1 MRSFFALLSLLSFAT
16 CIVALLV
23 GGGLL
28 FALIGFWALWREFH
42 FSKHGLTVPG
52 EVIAIDTRREGT
64 RKGRG
69 SKGRGSTTVYDAVV
83 RFQTLESADPVTFIV
98 NTGSFRVYQVN
109 QPVTVIYLPADPQQA
124 RIEGRHRWVGPWLL
138 SGFSLFFVACTIV
151 FALGTLK

>member
-42 FSKHGLTVPG
+42 ISKQGLTVPG
-52 EVIAIDTRREGT
+52 EVIAIDVRRERT

-69 SKGRGSTTVYDAVV
+69 YSTVYDAVV
-83 RFQTLESADPVTFIV
+83 RFQTFESADPVTFIV

-109 QPVTVIYLPADPQQA
+109 QPVTVIYLPADPRQA

-138 SGFSLFFVACTIV
+138 IGFSLFFVVVAITFSLSFIQI
-151 FALGTLK
+151 K

>member
-16 CIVALLV
+16 CIMALLV

-42 FSKHGLTVPG
+42 ISKHGLRVPG
-52 EVIAIDTRREGT
+52 EVIAIGVRRERT

-69 SKGRGSTTVYDAVV
+69 YTTVYDAVV
-83 RFQTLESADPVTFIV
+83 RFQTLENADPVTFVV
-98 NTGSFRVYQVN
+98 NTGSFRVYQAD
-109 QPVTVIYLPADPQQA
+109 QQVTVTYLPADPQQA

-138 SGFSLFFVACTIV
+138 IGFSLFFVACTIEL
-151 FALGTLK
+151 APGILK

>member
-1 MRSFFALLSLLSFAT
+1 MGPFFALLGLLSFAT

-42 FSKHGLTVPG
+42 FSKYGLTVPG
-52 EVIAIDTRREGT
+52 EVIAIDVRQERT

-69 SKGRGSTTVYDAVV
+69 YTTVYDAVV
-83 RFQTLESADPVTFIV
+83 RFQTFENADPVTFIV
-98 NTGSFRVYQVN
+98 NTGSFRVYQADQQVR
-109 QPVTVIYLPADPQQA
+109 VIYLPADPQQA

-138 SGFSLFFVACTIV
+138 IGFSLFFVACTIEL
-151 FALGTLK
+151 AQGILK